1 MRRHLR
7 RQYGE
12 ETEQDELEIVMNK
25 LRKGEGKI
33 QYHTK
38 EDLPTKEEAMENF
51 RLGKIDKAYEEK
63 WD

>member
-25 LRKGEGKI
+25 LRKEEGKI

-38 EDLPTKEEAMENF
+38 EDLPTKEEAM
-51 RLGKIDKAYEEK
+51 
-63 WD
+63 